1 MTPRQP
7 GNRPDGSVPVP
18 AGGISEGGSGAQQAM
33 IIGVPKEIKSDE
45 NRVGLLPAGAEQ
57 FTAAG
62 HRVLV
67 ETGAGL
73 ASGARDEDY
82 REAGASVVGD
92 RGDIYGDAELIIKV
106 KEPLPG
112 EYGLLRTGQAVFCYF
127 HFAADRGLTEAM
139 QARRIV
145 AIAYETVAGPD
156 GSLPLLIPMSE
167 VAGRMAVQ
175 EGAKYLE
182 KPRGGRGIL
191 LSGVPGVAPAD
202 VVVIGGGV
210 VGTGAA
216 RIAAGIG
223 ANVFILDVNLARL
236 RYLADVMP
244 PNVTTLMSNPY
255 NLKKLVAS
263 ADLLIGAV
271 LIPGAKAPKL
281 VTREMLRT
289 MKEGAVLVDVA
300 VDQGGCAET
309 CRPTTH
315 TDPTFVIDGVIH
327 YCVTNMP
334 GAVPR
339 TSTFALT
346 NATFRYALEIAQK
359 GWKDAARTNPEIAA
373 GINMV
378 EGTVTHPGVA
388 GAWGTPFTR
397 IEDILGQG

>member
-1 MTPRQP
+1 
-7 GNRPDGSVPVP
+7 
-18 AGGISEGGSGAQQAM
+18 M
-33 IIGVPKEIKSDE
+33 IIGVPKEIKTDE
-45 NRVGLLPAGAEQ
+45 NRVGLLPAGAGQ
-57 FTAAG
+57 LIAAG
-62 HRVLV
+62 HRVLI

-73 ASGARDEDY
+73 ASGVRDEDY
-82 REAGASVVGD
+82 REAGAFIAGD
-92 RGDIYGDAELIIKV
+92 AAEIYGTADMIVKV
-106 KEPLPG
+106 KEPVPA
-112 EYGLLRTGQAVFCYF
+112 EYGLLRRGQVVFCYF
-127 HFAADRGLTEAM
+127 HFAADRQLTEAM

-145 AIAYETVAGPD
+145 AIAYETVECRD

-167 VAGRMAVQ
+167 IAGRMAVQ

-202 VVVIGGGV
+202 VVVLGGGI
-210 VGTGAA
+210 VGSGAA

-223 ANVFILDVNLARL
+223 AAVFILDVNLARL

-281 VTREMLRT
+281 VTREMLGT

-315 TDPTFVIDGVIH
+315 RDPTFVVDGVIH

-346 NATFRYALEIAQK
+346 NATFRYAREIANK
-359 GWKDAARTNPEIAA
+359 GWKDAARLNPEIAA
-373 GINMV
+373 GVNMV
-378 EGTVTHPGVA
+378 EGTVTHAGVA
-388 GAWGTPFTR
+388 EAWGIPLTR
-397 IEDILGQG
+397 LADVLG

>member
-1 MTPRQP
+1 
-7 GNRPDGSVPVP
+7 
-18 AGGISEGGSGAQQAM
+18 M
-33 IIGVPKEIKSDE
+33 IIGVPKEIKIDE

-57 FTAAG
+57 MTAAG

-67 ETGAGL
+67 EAGAGL
-73 ASGARDEDY
+73 ASGARDDDY
-82 REAGASVVGD
+82 REAGAQLVDGPEQL
-92 RGDIYGDAELIIKV
+92 YGEADLIIKV
-106 KEPLPG
+106 KEPVSPEYRLVRPG
-112 EYGLLRTGQAVFCYF
+112 QVVFCYF

-139 QARRIV
+139 QASGIV
-145 AIAYETVAGPD
+145 AMAYETVEEPD

-191 LSGVPGVAPAD
+191 LSGVPGVAAAD

-210 VGTGAA
+210 VGSNAA

-223 ANVFILDVNLARL
+223 ANVFILDVDLERL

-244 PNVTTLMSNPY
+244 PNVATLMSNPY

-281 VTREMLRT
+281 VSREMLQT

-300 VDQGGCAET
+300 VDQGGCSET

-315 TDPTFVIDGVIH
+315 RDPTYVVDGVIH

-346 NATFRYALEIAQK
+346 NATFRYALEIANK
-359 GWKDAARTNPEIAA
+359 GWREAARTHPAIAA

-378 EGTVTHPGVA
+378 SGQVTHPGVA
-388 GAWGTPFTR
+388 AALEVPLKNWADVRG
-397 IEDILGQG
+397 

>member
-1 MTPRQP
+1 
-7 GNRPDGSVPVP
+7 
-18 AGGISEGGSGAQQAM
+18 M
-33 IIGVPKEIKSDE
+33 IIGIPKEIKIDE

-57 FTAAG
+57 MAAAG
-62 HRVLV
+62 HYVLV

-82 REAGASVVGD
+82 LGSGASIVYD
-92 RGDIYGDAELIIKV
+92 PAEIYRQADLVIKV
-106 KEPLPG
+106 KEPLPR
-112 EYGLLRTGQAVFCYF
+112 EYGLVRSGQVVFCYF

-139 QARRIV
+139 QTSRSV
-145 AIAYETVAGPD
+145 AIAYETVKSAD

-175 EGAKYLE
+175 EGAKHLE

-210 VGTGAA
+210 VGSSAA

-223 ANVFILDVNLARL
+223 ANVFILDVDLKRL

-263 ADLLIGAV
+263 ADLLIAAV

-281 VTREMLRT
+281 VTREMIRT

-300 VDQGGCAET
+300 VDQGGCSET

-315 TDPTFVIDGVIH
+315 RDPTYVVNGVIH

-346 NATFRYALEIAQK
+346 NATFRYALEIANK
-359 GWKDAARTNPEIAA
+359 GWREAARTNPEIAA
-373 GINMV
+373 GVNMV

-388 GAWGTPFTR
+388 EAWGIPVTPLR
-397 IEDILGQG
+397 DLLE

>member
-1 MTPRQP
+1 
-7 GNRPDGSVPVP
+7 
-18 AGGISEGGSGAQQAM
+18 M
-33 IIGVPKEIKSDE
+33 IIGVPKEIKTDE
-45 NRVGLLPAGAEQ
+45 NRVGLLPVGAEQ
-57 FTAAG
+57 LVAAG
-62 HRVLV
+62 HRVWV

-73 ASGARDEDY
+73 PSGVRDDDYEGAGARLVPDPAEIY
-82 REAGASVVGD
+82 REA
-92 RGDIYGDAELIIKV
+92 ELIVKV
-106 KEPLPG
+106 KEPVPD
-112 EYGLLRTGQAVFCYF
+112 EYPLLHEGQVVFCYF

-145 AIAYETVAGPD
+145 AIAYETVQSSD

-202 VVVIGGGV
+202 VVVLGGGV
-210 VGTGAA
+210 VGSGAA
-216 RIAAGIG
+216 RIAAGMG
-223 ANVFILDVNLARL
+223 ANVFILDVDLNRL

-244 PNVTTLMSNPY
+244 ANVTTLMSNPY
-255 NLKKLVAS
+255 NIKKLVAS
-263 ADLLIGAV
+263 ADLLVGAV

-281 VTREMLRT
+281 VTRAMIGT

-300 VDQGGCAET
+300 VDQGGCSET

-315 TDPTFVIDGVIH
+315 RDPTYIIDGVMH

-346 NATFRYALEIAQK
+346 NATFRYVLEIANR
-359 GWKDAARTNPEIAA
+359 GWEGAVGTNQYLAA
-373 GINMV
+373 GINIV
-378 EGTVTHPGVA
+378 RGKVTHPGVA
-388 GAWGTPFTR
+388 AAWGLPLTNLTDR
-397 IEDILGQG
+397 Q

>member
-1 MTPRQP
+1 
-7 GNRPDGSVPVP
+7 
-18 AGGISEGGSGAQQAM
+18 M

-45 NRVGLLPAGAEQ
+45 NRVGLLPGGAEQ
-57 FTAAG
+57 MVAAG

-67 ETGAGL
+67 EAGAGL
-73 ASGARDEDY
+73 PSGARDEDY
-82 REAGASVVGD
+82 LAAGAHIGQD
-92 RGDIYGDAELIIKV
+92 GAGIYGEAELIIKV
-106 KEPLPG
+106 KEPLLQEYDLVRPG
-112 EYGLLRTGQAVFCYF
+112 QVLFCYF
-127 HFAADRGLTEAM
+127 HFAADLGLTRAM
-139 QARRIV
+139 QERRIV
-145 AIAYETVAGPD
+145 AVAYETVQSSD

-182 KPRGGRGIL
+182 KPHGGRGIL

-202 VVVIGGGV
+202 VVIIGGGV
-210 VGTGAA
+210 VGSSAA
-216 RIAAGIG
+216 RIAAGMG
-223 ANVFILDVNLARL
+223 ANVFLLDVDLPRL

-271 LIPGAKAPKL
+271 LIPGAKAPRL
-281 VTREMLRT
+281 VSRGMVGS
-289 MKEGAVLVDVA
+289 MKEGAVLIDVA
-300 VDQGGCAET
+300 VDQGGCVET

-315 TDPTFVIDGVIH
+315 SDPTYVVDGVIH

-346 NATFRYALEIAQK
+346 NATFRYALEIANK
-359 GWKDAARTNPEIAA
+359 GWEVAARTNPEIAP
-373 GINMV
+373 GVNIV
-378 EGTVTHPGVA
+378 DGKVTHPGVA
-388 GAWGTPFTR
+388 EAWGIPFTSLT
-397 IEDILGQG
+397 DS

>member
-1 MTPRQP
+1 
-7 GNRPDGSVPVP
+7 
-18 AGGISEGGSGAQQAM
+18 M
-33 IIGVPKEIKSDE
+33 IIGVPKEIKADE
-45 NRVGLLPAGAEQ
+45 NRVGLLPGGAEQ
-57 FTAAG
+57 LVAAE

-67 ETGAGL
+67 EAGAGH

-82 REAGASVVGD
+82 VSAGAHIVQDGAE
-92 RGDIYGDAELIIKV
+92 IYGEAELIVKV
-106 KEPLPG
+106 KEPLPQ
-112 EYGLLRTGQAVFCYF
+112 EYDLFHPGQALFCYF
-127 HFAADRGLTEAM
+127 HFAADLSLTRAM
-139 QARRIV
+139 QDRGIV
-145 AIAYETVAGPD
+145 AIAYETVQSSD

-202 VVVIGGGV
+202 VVIIGGGV
-210 VGTGAA
+210 VGSGAA
-216 RIAAGIG
+216 RIAAGMG
-223 ANVFILDVNLARL
+223 ANVFILDVDLTRL

-255 NLKKLVAS
+255 NVKKLTAS

-281 VTREMLRT
+281 VTRAMLGF
-289 MKEGAVLVDVA
+289 MKEGSVLIDVA
-300 VDQGGCAET
+300 IDQGGCAET

-315 TDPTFVIDGVIH
+315 SDPTYVVDGVIH
-327 YCVTNMP
+327 YCVANMP

-346 NATFRYALEIAQK
+346 NATFRYALEIANK
-359 GWKDAARTNPEIAA
+359 GWETAARTNPEIAS
-373 GINMV
+373 GINIV
-378 EGTVTHPGVA
+378 GGKVTHRGVA
-388 GAWGTPFTR
+388 EAWRIPFTALT
-397 IEDILGQG
+397 DI

>member
-1 MTPRQP
+1 
-7 GNRPDGSVPVP
+7 
-18 AGGISEGGSGAQQAM
+18 M
-33 IIGVPKEIKSDE
+33 IIGVPKEIKTDE
-45 NRVGLLPAGAEQ
+45 NRVGILPAGVEQ
-57 FTAAG
+57 MVAAG

-73 ASGARDEDY
+73 ASGVRDEDY
-82 REAGASVVGD
+82 LGAGARTVENPE
-92 RGDIYGDAELIIKV
+92 RIYGEAEMIIKV
-106 KEPLPG
+106 KEPLPE
-112 EYGLLRTGQAVFCYF
+112 EYRLVRPGQAIFCYF

-139 QARRIV
+139 RESRCV
-145 AIAYETVAGPD
+145 AIAYETVTSPD

-175 EGAKYLE
+175 EGAKHLE
-182 KPRGGRGIL
+182 KMRGGRGIL

-210 VGTGAA
+210 VGSNAA

-223 ANVFILDVNLARL
+223 ANVFILDVDLNRL

-255 NLKKLVAS
+255 NLKKLVAL

-300 VDQGGCAET
+300 VDQGGCSET

-315 TDPTFVIDGVIH
+315 RNPTYVLDGVVH
-327 YCVTNMP
+327 YCVANMP

-346 NATFRYALEIAQK
+346 NATFRYALEIANK
-359 GWKDAARTNPEIAA
+359 GWRAAARTNPEIAA

-378 EGTVTHPGVA
+378 EGAVTHRGVA
-388 GAWGTPFTR
+388 EAW
-397 IEDILGQG
+397 DIPLTQLSALLE

>member
-1 MTPRQP
+1 
-7 GNRPDGSVPVP
+7 
-18 AGGISEGGSGAQQAM
+18 M
-33 IIGVPKEIKSDE
+33 IIGVPKEIKTDE
-45 NRVGLLPAGAEQ
+45 NRVGLLPVGAEQ
-57 FTAAG
+57 LVAAG

-67 ETGAGL
+67 EQGAGL
-73 ASGARDEDY
+73 PSGVRDDEY
-82 REAGASVVGD
+82 VSAGANLVNDPVK
-92 RGDIYGDAELIIKV
+92 IYDAAELIVKV
-106 KEPLPG
+106 KEPIAP
-112 EYGLLRTGQAVFCYF
+112 EYQRLHEGQTVFCYF

-139 QARRIV
+139 QSRRIV
-145 AIAYETVAGPD
+145 AIAYETVQSAD

-202 VVVIGGGV
+202 VVVLGGGI
-210 VGTGAA
+210 VGSGAA
-216 RIAAGIG
+216 RIAAGMG
-223 ANVFILDVNLARL
+223 ANVFILDVDLPRL

-244 PNVTTLMSNPY
+244 PNVTTLLSNPY
-255 NLKKLVAS
+255 NIKKLVAS

-281 VTREMLRT
+281 VTKSMLGT

-300 VDQGGCAET
+300 VDQGGCSET

-315 TDPTFVIDGVIH
+315 RDPTYIVDGVLH

-346 NATFRYALEIAQK
+346 NATFRYVLEIANQ
-359 GWKDAARTNPEIAA
+359 GWEVAARANPELAA
-373 GINMV
+373 GVNMV
-378 EGTVTHPGVA
+378 GEKVTHPGVA
-388 GAWGTPFTR
+388 EAWGIPFTP
-397 IEDILGQG
+397 LFQV

>member
-1 MTPRQP
+1 
-7 GNRPDGSVPVP
+7 
-18 AGGISEGGSGAQQAM
+18 M
-33 IIGVPKEIKSDE
+33 IIGVPKEIKTDE
-45 NRVGLLPAGAEQ
+45 NRVGLLPVGAEQ
-57 FTAAG
+57 LVAAG
-62 HRVLV
+62 HQVWV

-73 ASGARDEDY
+73 PSGVRDDDYAGAGARLVHDPVEIY
-82 REAGASVVGD
+82 RE
-92 RGDIYGDAELIIKV
+92 AELIIKV
-106 KEPLPG
+106 KEPVAEEFPMLH
-112 EYGLLRTGQAVFCYF
+112 EDQVLFCYF
-127 HFAADRGLTEAM
+127 HFAGDRGLTEAM

-145 AIAYETVAGPD
+145 AIAYETVQCRD

-202 VVVIGGGV
+202 VVVLGGGV
-210 VGTGAA
+210 VGSGAA
-216 RIAAGIG
+216 RIASGMG
-223 ANVFILDVNLARL
+223 ANVFILDVDLNRL

-255 NLKKLVAS
+255 NIKKLVAS

-271 LIPGAKAPKL
+271 LIPGARAPKL
-281 VTREMLRT
+281 VTRAMIGT

-300 VDQGGCAET
+300 VDQGGCSET

-315 TDPTFVIDGVIH
+315 RDPTYLVDGVNH

-346 NATFRYALEIAQK
+346 NATFRYVLEIANQ
-359 GWKDAARTNPEIAA
+359 GWEAAARTNAEIAA

-378 EGTVTHPGVA
+378 RGKVTHPGVA
-388 GAWGTPFTR
+388 AAWGIPLTNLP
-397 IEDILGQG
+397 DI